1 MSVKIR
7 KRDGHYQK
15 FKRAKIMSS
24 LQKAGLESKKAKVI
38 SRMVEASDGMTA
50 GEIKYK
56 VYNILKKMDPE
67 VAERY
72 WTTRGFKV
80 SEEVLE
86 VNGNAIISKETMDD
100 LGLHVGQP
108 IDIFNGEKYETVRA
122 YEISYDRILP
132 GNIYIS
138 QSDMFDIGIHPGSRI
153 AVRKHRAAA

>member
-7 KRDGHYQK
+7 KRNGRQQK
-15 FKRAKIMSS
+15 FRRSKIMSS

-38 SRMVEASDGMTA
+38 SQMVEVSDGMTA
-50 GEIKYK
+50 GEIKYS
-56 VYNILKKMDPE
+56 VYNLLKKIDPK

-72 WTTRGFKV
+72 WTTRGFKA

-86 VNGNAIISKETMDD
+86 VDGNAIISKETMHD
-100 LGLHVGQP
+100 LGLHVGEP
-108 IDIFNGEKYETVRA
+108 IDIFNGEKFETVRA
-122 YEISYDRILP
+122 YEISYDSILP

-138 QSDMFDIGIHPGSRI
+138 QNDMLDIGIHPGSRI